1 MIVYTPPRLP
11 KTIPVVDLAG
21 SFSSRLDDRTQVAWE
36 IHKACRETGF
46 FYVSNHR
53 VPQALIDAQF
63 ECARRF
69 FALPLERKMAIHMTN
84 SPSTAGYEPI
94 GGQILDSQD
103 AASEKAPPDLK
114 ESFYIAMELPDDHP
128 WAQKRIRSFGHN
140 QWPEALPGF
149 REQMLAYQSAVR
161 ELGDR
166 VLAMLALSLELP
178 EDYFV
183 PFYDM
188 PCTTLRLLRYPPHP
202 AAALANQLGAG
213 AHTDWGGVTMLAQ
226 DDLGGLEVRNVAD
239 EWIQAA
245 PIPGTFVINLGD
257 LMQRWTNGLY
267 RSNMH
272 RVRNNSSTE
281 DRYSIPFFY
290 SPRPDSRI
298 ECLPTCADAEHPPRF
313 EACTAAEHT
322 YEMFRRSYGYSP
334 TNVKRSVQT

>member
-1 MIVYTPPRLP
+1 MIVYTPPSAAR
-11 KTIPVVDLAG
+11 TIPVIDFSG
-21 SFSSRLDDRTQVAWE
+21 SFSPTPDDRRKVAWE

-46 FYVSNHR
+46 FYIANHG

-69 FALPLERKMAIHMTN
+69 FALSLADKMALHMRN
-84 SPSTAGYEPI
+84 SASTAGYEPI

-103 AASEKAPPDLK
+103 ATAAKAPPDLK
-114 ESFYIAMELPDDHP
+114 ESFYCAMELPEDHP
-128 WAQKRIRSFGHN
+128 WARKKIRGFGHN
-140 QWPEALPGF
+140 QWPAALPGF
-149 REQMLAYQSAVR
+149 RAQMLAYQAAVR

-166 VLAMLALSLELP
+166 VLAMLALSLELD
-178 EDYFV
+178 ELFFV

-188 PCTTLRLLRYPPHP
+188 PGTTLRLLRYPPQP

-213 AHTDWGGVTMLAQ
+213 AHTDWGGITLLAQ
-226 DDLGGLEVRNVAD
+226 DELGGLEVRNVEGD
-239 EWIQAA
+239 WIEAR

-272 RVRNNSSTE
+272 RVRNNSSTR
-281 DRYSIPFFY
+281 DRYSVPFFY

-298 ECLPTCADAEHPPRF
+298 ECMPTCTDAEHPAQFAP
-313 EACTAAEHT
+313 CTAAEHT
-322 YEMFRRSYGYSP
+322 YEMFRRSYGFSP
-334 TNVKRSVQT
+334 SASKGAMM